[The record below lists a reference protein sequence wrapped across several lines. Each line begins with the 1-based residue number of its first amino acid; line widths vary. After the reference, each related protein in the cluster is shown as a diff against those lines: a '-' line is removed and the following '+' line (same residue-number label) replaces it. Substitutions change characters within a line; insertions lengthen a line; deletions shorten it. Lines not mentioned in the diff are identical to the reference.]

1 MTPLKNISN
10 EMHTLRQFGGDAPF
24 GSDTQGGEMSLA
36 PSVLLNGISTEQLC

>member
-24 GSDTQGGEMSLA
+24 GCDTQGGGLA